1 MKIEISIYTLFSKG
15 KDKNMKK
22 KIFVCALIA
31 ICLSIVA
38 VSTAAFDT
46 YNGKS
51 TNVITV
57 GNIKIELQQLSAQNE
72 GEEPSFS
79 AENEFMVHPGV
90 EISKTVQV
98 KNVGNNPA
106 WIRIS
111 VEKVISLAEE
121 ISATPN
127 TDLIGFDIDTEHWTL
142 KDGYYYYTEA
152 LEPEQT
158 TYPLFT
164 KIQFS
169 AQMDNI
175 YQKSTANVDIKVH
188 AVQVA
193 HNGETVFEASG
204 WPADE

>member
-1 MKIEISIYTLFSKG
+1 MKIEISIYTLFSKR
-15 KDKNMKK
+15 KDRKMKK

-46 YNGKS
+46 YNGKA

-72 GEEPSFS
+72 GEAPSFS
-79 AENEFMVHPGV
+79 AENEFAVHPGV

-111 VEKVISLAEE
+111 VEKVIHLSEGINE
-121 ISATPN
+121 IPDV
-127 TDLIGFDIDTEHWTL
+127 DLIGFDIDTEHWTL

-152 LEPEQT
+152 LEPGQT
-158 TYPLFT
+158 TSPLFT

-169 AQMDNI
+169 AQMGNI

-193 HNGETVFEASG
+193 HNGETVLEASG

>member
-1 MKIEISIYTLFSKG
+1 MKRLLSVI
-15 KDKNMKK
+15 
-22 KIFVCALIA
+22 
-31 ICLSIVA
+31 LSITLLLSMGIA
-38 VSTAAFDT
+38 T
-46 YNGKS
+46 YADGVDEPVYKAK
-51 TNVITV
+51 IRV
-57 GNIKIELQQLSAQNE
+57 GTSADFKPFE
-72 GEEPSFS
+72 YYD
-79 AENEFMVHPGV
+79 END
-90 EISKTVQV
+90 K
-98 KNVGNNPA
+98 
-106 WIRIS
+106 
-111 VEKVISLAEE
+111 
-121 ISATPN
+121 
-127 TDLIGFDIDTEHWTL
+127 LIGFDIDTEHWTL